1 MNVTTIAGNV
11 GKDSR
16 LNSVQTNNGP
26 MSVLNFSVAV
36 QTSKKDQQTGKY
48 ISLWFDCA
56 LWGKRADTM
65 VNYIKAGTK
74 LSLSGEVGVDSYT
87 DGQGQIKPNLTL
99 NVRELTL
106 QGGNQQQG
114 QKQAPQ
120 HQQPAQQYQQQPQN
134 NAYAQQRSNP
144 PARQQNYQTNE
155 PPFDFNDEI
164 PFAPIALQ
172 YRELLGAM

>member
-36 QTSKKDQQTGKY
+36 QTSKKDQATGKY

-56 LWGKRADTM
+56 LWGRRADTM

-87 DGQGQIKPNLTL
+87 DGHGQIKPKLTL
-99 NVRELTL
+99 NVREVTL

-114 QKQAPQ
+114 QQQAPQ
-120 HQQPAQQYQQQPQN
+120 QQQPAQQYQQQPQN

-144 PARQQNYQTNE
+144 PVQQQTYQD
-155 PPFDFNDEI
+155 PPMDFIDDI
-164 PFAPIALQ
+164 PF
-172 YRELLGAM
+172 

>member
-11 GKDSR
+11 GKDAR

-36 QTSKKDQQTGKY
+36 QTSKKDQTTGKY

-74 LSLSGEVGVDSYT
+74 ISLSGEVGVDSYT
-87 DGQGQIKPNLTL
+87 DGQGQIKPKLTL
-99 NVRELTL
+99 NVREVTL

-114 QKQAPQ
+114 QQQATQ
-120 HQQPAQQYQQQPQN
+120 QQQPAQQYQQHQQN
-134 NAYAQQRSNP
+134 SAYAQQRSNP
-144 PARQQNYQTNE
+144 PQQSYQSDE
-155 PPFDFNDEI
+155 PPFAFDDTV
-164 PFAPIALQ
+164 PF
-172 YRELLGAM
+172 

>member
-36 QTSKKDQQTGKY
+36 QTNKKDQQTGKY

-74 LSLSGEVGVDSYT
+74 LSLSGEVGVDSYQ
-87 DGQGQIKPNLTL
+87 DNQGQMKPKLTL
-99 NVRELTL
+99 NVREVTL
-106 QGGNQQQG
+106 QGVNQQQG
-114 QKQAPQ
+114 QQQAPQ
-120 HQQPAQQYQQQPQN
+120 QQQPAQQYQQQPHQ

-144 PARQQNYQTNE
+144 IAQNYQSDE
-155 PPFDFNDEI
+155 PPFDFDSDI
-164 PFAPIALQ
+164 PF
-172 YRELLGAM
+172 